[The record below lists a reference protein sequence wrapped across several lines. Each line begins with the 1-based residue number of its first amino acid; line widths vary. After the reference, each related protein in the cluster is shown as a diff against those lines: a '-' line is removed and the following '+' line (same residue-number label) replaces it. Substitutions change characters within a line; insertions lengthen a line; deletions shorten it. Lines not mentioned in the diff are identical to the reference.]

1 MVAHRFQDE
10 DDRRRQELDAQLAR
24 DGKRSPRGGRSR
36 KVDDDLCSVCRANR
50 IRKDNNTG
58 VCYRCHQA
66 PARGRSVAKGEAPPV
81 QLEVLTERQ
90 LRGLMD
96 AASAELRKRREG

>member
-10 DDRRRQELDAQLAR
+10 DDRRRQELDAQLANDR
-24 DGKRSPRGGRSR
+24 RRSPRGGRR
-36 KVDDDLCSVCRANR
+36 KTDDGLCSVCRANP
-50 IRKDNNTG
+50 IRKDNTSG
-58 VCYRCHQA
+58 VCYRCQVA
-66 PARGRSVAKGEAPPV
+66 PARGRSVAKGESPPV

-96 AASAELRKRREG
+96 AASAELRRRAGG